1 MKNCLI
7 CQTGQDQ
14 AGLTRIPVNL
24 QGAHW
29 GDVLVC
35 GNCLEVLGA
44 DEVKKLIRI
53 AVSEKSFDSANVLL
67 ADERENAPDPV
78 EPGLVELP
86 VSAAMLRD
94 PQAFA
99 RLVGEK
105 MGAKVWELHRRGA
118 SDAVWSTSLS
128 PDGEGGYVFAAAYAQ
143 APDGKESGA

>member
-14 AGLTRIPVNL
+14 VSLTRVPVNL
-24 QGAHW
+24 EGSHW
-29 GDVLVC
+29 GDLLVC
-35 GNCLEVLGA
+35 RNCFEVLGA
-44 DEVKKLIRI
+44 EEVKNLIRI
-53 AVSEKSFDSANVLL
+53 AVSEKSFEPANVILHGE
-67 ADERENAPDPV
+67 AEGPGAPP

-94 PQAFA
+94 QQAFA

-105 MGAKVWELHRRGA
+105 MGAKLWELHRQGV
-118 SDAVWSTSLS
+118 SEAVWNTTLT

-143 APDGKESGA
+143 SPSQA